1 MKQLSFLYCLICFT
15 SCSAQKPPYS
25 AGNITSSQK
34 SLRYED
40 FVYLPEIKSVE
51 FYNRSKEGSIP
62 VIQLGASDELILG
75 FDDLRAGRRNL
86 SYTIEHCDAEWHSS
100 RLSTLDY
107 LASFPEDRINDYR
120 NSFNTLQKYTHYELS
135 LPNLTIRPKISGNYL
150 LKVYEDSDQ
159 SKLILTRRF
168 YVVDPKV
175 SITAEVTFSNDIA
188 ERDHKQKVNFVVNHS
203 QISIQNPYA
212 DVKTRVMQN
221 GRDDV
226 VQVSPRPTFIRP
238 GQLIYD
244 DVRSFDFP
252 GGNEFRRFD
261 MRSLRF
267 RAEQV
272 SRIETDSINKVFL
285 ITDPIQSKTSYTFS
299 FDENGAFYIR
309 NRDGRDARTDADY
322 ALVQFSLSAPRP
334 VTQGNAYVV
343 GKFNDYRL
351 DEKSKLL
358 YDESGRRFIGSA
370 FLKQGI
376 YDYKYVWIEESQLQP
391 DQNIFEGS
399 FFETENDYQ
408 IFFYYH
414 RPGSRWDELIGF
426 TQINSVKK

>member
-1 MKQLSFLYCLICFT
+1 
-15 SCSAQKPPYS
+15 
-25 AGNITSSQK
+25 
-34 SLRYED
+34 
-40 FVYLPEIKSVE
+40 
-51 FYNRSKEGSIP
+51 
-62 VIQLGASDELILG
+62 
-75 FDDLRAGRRNL
+75 
-86 SYTIEHCDAEWHSS
+86 
-100 RLSTLDY
+100 
-107 LASFPEDRINDYR
+107 
-120 NSFNTLQKYTHYELS
+120 
-135 LPNLTIRPKISGNYL
+135 
-150 LKVYEDSDQ
+150 
-159 SKLILTRRF
+159 
-168 YVVDPKV
+168 
-175 SITAEVTFSNDIA
+175 
-188 ERDHKQKVNFVVNHS
+188 
-203 QISIQNPYA
+203 
-212 DVKTRVMQN
+212 MQN

-272 SRIETDSINKVFL
+272 SRIEKDSINKVFL